1 MHSRTLQR
9 IFPFSEKGPHLTA
22 EEWMLILKALSAYQH
37 YESYR
42 PLYEKLRDEL
52 PIITETETWMNRA
65 VRDAAGL

>member
-1 MHSRTLQR
+1 
-9 IFPFSEKGPHLTA
+9 
-22 EEWMLILKALSAYQH
+22 MLILKALSAYQH
-37 YESYR
+37 HESYR